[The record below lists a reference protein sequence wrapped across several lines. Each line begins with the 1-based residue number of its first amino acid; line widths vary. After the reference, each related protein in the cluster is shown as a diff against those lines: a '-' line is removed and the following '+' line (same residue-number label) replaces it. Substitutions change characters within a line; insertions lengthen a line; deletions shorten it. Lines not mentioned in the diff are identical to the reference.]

1 MKKIDWYILKKFL
14 VTFFFCMMLFT
25 VIAVAVDSSEKTD
38 DFVKTGLSTSEIITK
53 YYFGFVPFIWGLL
66 FPLFVFIGVIYFT
79 SRMATRSEII
89 SILASGTSFNRYL
102 RAYFVGGIFLA
113 SVLWFA
119 NRYLIPKANGLR
131 SSFEMIYLKKGEIN
145 PNGYS
150 SKFYMRSDSNT
161 YIGIKYYDTSAKR
174 ATGFFLNRVGN
185 NKMIYNLRA
194 DVLLWDTA
202 KKSWMLTNAT
212 MRTIDSMKE
221 VVTTAQTM
229 KIKLNIK
236 PEDLRNDEYLKDKLT
251 TPQLTSYIHAE
262 ELRGTEGLNTLKV
275 EKYRR
280 TATPFTVLLLTII
293 GAVIA
298 SRKIRGGSGLHLAIG
313 IAIAAIF
320 IISDRFSTV
329 FAVKSSL
336 HPLIAAWLPNIA
348 FSFVAF
354 YFYRRAPK

>member
-1 MKKIDWYILKKFL
+1 MKKIDWYILKKL
-14 VTFFFCMMLFT
+14 LTTFFFCMMLFT

-38 DFVKTGLSTSEIITK
+38 DFVKTGLSTFEIVTK

-89 SILASGTSFNRYL
+89 SILASGTSFNRFL

-113 SVLWFA
+113 LVLWFA
-119 NRYLIPKANGLR
+119 NRYMIPKANGIR
-131 SSFEMIYLKKGEIN
+131 SSFETNYLKKGEAGS
-145 PNGYS
+145 GYS
-150 SKFYMRSDSNT
+150 NKFYMRSDSNT
-161 YIGIKYYDTSAKR
+161 YVGIKYYDTSSKR
-174 ATGFFLNRVGN
+174 ATSFFLNRVYD
-185 NKMIYNLRA
+185 NKVVYNLRA
-194 DVLLWDTA
+194 DVLLWDAA
-202 KKSWMLTNAT
+202 KKSWSLNNVIA
-212 MRTIDSMKE
+212 RTIDSMKE
-221 VVTTAQTM
+221 VVTTAQTL
-229 KIKLNIK
+229 KITLNIK

-280 TATPFTVLLLTII
+280 TATPFTVILLTII

-320 IISDRFSTV
+320 IVSDRFSTV

-336 HPLIAAWLPNIA
+336 PPLIAAWLPNIA
-348 FSFVAF
+348 FSFVAY
-354 YFYRRAPK
+354 YFYRKAPK

>member
-1 MKKIDWYILKKFL
+1 MKKIDWYILKKL
-14 VTFFFCMMLFT
+14 LTTFFFCMMLFT
-25 VIAVAVDSSEKTD
+25 VIAVAIDSSEKTD

-89 SILASGTSFNRYL
+89 SILASGTSFNRFL
-102 RAYFVGGIFLA
+102 RAYIVGGILLA

-119 NRYLIPKANGLR
+119 NRYLIPKANGIR
-131 SSFEMIYLKKGEIN
+131 SSFETSYLKKGE
-145 PNGYS
+145 PGSGYS

-161 YIGIKYYDTSAKR
+161 YVGIKYYDTTTKR
-174 ATGFFLNRVGN
+174 ATGFFLDRVGGD
-185 NKMIYNLRA
+185 KMVYNLRA
-194 DVLLWDTA
+194 DALQWDTA
-202 KKSWMLTNAT
+202 KKSWTLTNVTA
-212 MRTIDSMKE
+212 RTIDTMKE
-221 VVTTAQTM
+221 VVTKAPSM
-229 KIKLNIK
+229 KITLNIK
-236 PEDLRNDEYLKDKLT
+236 PEDLRRDEYLKDKLT

-336 HPLIAAWLPNIA
+336 PPLIAAWLPNIA
-348 FSFVAF
+348 FSVVAY
-354 YFYRRAPK
+354 YFYKRAPK